1 MGLLFVGNGVG
12 GCLSARGGVA
22 RCSRRGQRIFAV
34 PKAEDILKLLNEDE
48 EEDESSWENSEE
60 YKQFLAQNEGKEFM
74 RHDSLK
80 IADAMDF
87 FRIREGKWTSRRF
100 THHLA
105 FRRDESGFSSINVE
119 CLEKDDE
126 RIIALC
132 KENEVDPQM
141 AQGGCYV
148 TWEAELEW
156 GQEDESYDG
165 STIFA
170 LVPDEDNARKGRLLR
185 DRGYAEIVPIVGFYD
200 LDEEDALNLVTPYD
214 GGEVVEQFYYDGPD
228 IINRISTVKRMGGF
242 STGTLAIETR
252 QNVDIP
258 EANTFGESLMKE
270 GQDEFLEKV
279 KEREQKPSTSTY
291 GNRLGLYGRNAGKP
305 SPRSAF
311 GPPSSR
317 SAFGPPSKG
326 TDS

>member
-1 MGLLFVGNGVG
+1 MGSLFVGNGVG
-12 GCLSARGGVA
+12 GSLAGRRRVA
-22 RCSRRGQRIFAV
+22 RCIRRGQRVFAE
-34 PKAEDILKLLNEDE
+34 PKVEDILKLLNETE
-48 EEDESSWENSEE
+48 EEDDSSWKNSEE
-60 YKQFLAQNEGKEFM
+60 YMQFLEQNEGKQFM
-74 RHDSLK
+74 RQESLK
-80 IADAMDF
+80 IADAMEF
-87 FRIREGKWTSRRF
+87 FRIREGKWISRRF

-126 RIIALC
+126 RVISLC
-132 KENEVDPQM
+132 KENEVDPEM

-170 LVPDEDNARKGRLLR
+170 LVPDEDNPRKGRLLR

-200 LDEEDALNLVTPYD
+200 MDEEDTLNLVTPYD

-252 QNVDIP
+252 ENVEVP
-258 EANTFGESLMKE
+258 EASSFGEKLMKE

-279 KEREQKPSTSTY
+279 KQREDKPVQQTY
-291 GNRLGLYGRNAGKP
+291 GNRLGLYSRNEGRP

-311 GPPSSR
+311 GPLST
-317 SAFGPPSKG
+317 SK
-326 TDS
+326 DS

>member
-1 MGLLFVGNGVG
+1 MGSLFVGNGVG
-12 GCLSARGGVA
+12 GSLAGRRRVA
-22 RCSRRGQRIFAV
+22 RCIRRGQRVFAE
-34 PKAEDILKLLNEDE
+34 PKVEDILKLLNETE
-48 EEDESSWENSEE
+48 EEDDSSWKNSEE
-60 YKQFLAQNEGKEFM
+60 YMQFLEQNEGKQFM
-74 RHDSLK
+74 RQESLK
-80 IADAMDF
+80 IADAMEF
-87 FRIREGKWTSRRF
+87 FRIREGKWISRRF

-126 RIIALC
+126 RVISLC
-132 KENEVDPQM
+132 KENEVDPEM

-170 LVPDEDNARKGRLLR
+170 LVPDEDNPRKGRLLR

-200 LDEEDALNLVTPYD
+200 MDEEDTLNLVTPYD

-252 QNVDIP
+252 ENVEVP
-258 EANTFGESLMKE
+258 EASSFGEKLMKE

-279 KEREQKPSTSTY
+279 KEREDKPVKQTY
-291 GNRLGLYGRNAGKP
+291 GNRLGLYGRNEGRP

-311 GPPSSR
+311 GPPSR
-317 SAFGPPSKG
+317 SK
-326 TDS
+326 DS